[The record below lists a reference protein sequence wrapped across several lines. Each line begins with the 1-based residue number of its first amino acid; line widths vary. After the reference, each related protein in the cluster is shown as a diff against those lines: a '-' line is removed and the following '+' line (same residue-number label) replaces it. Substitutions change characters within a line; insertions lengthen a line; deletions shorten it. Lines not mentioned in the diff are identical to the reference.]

1 MDIADYSLSED
12 ELLRVPFM
20 GADAESIAL
29 SLVYTA
35 TASNSNLFPPQNI
48 YLTKQ
53 YQYSATQIL
62 NLTPVSNIAG
72 SSYIDITV
80 TDEHGGSGSHQFT
93 VTVDPVPDPP
103 ILSRINTYTIT
114 ENDSPF
120 YIPIELKDHDQFFS
134 PDSKSITIVNDSIM
148 IKALSSVQNN
158 LVNLS
163 LMGMDCNNTQECT
176 INTIAGETS
185 SLTLSVTPV
194 MNAFGHTTISV
205 TAIDSYGLT
214 DIKRFD
220 IIVRPLPVENTP
232 PIAFDKDIG
241 IDEDK
246 YLYIKLKATDQE
258 NDDLT
263 YYILTPPNHGSIT
276 KTNDTVL
283 YTPNPH
289 YNGPDSFTYKANDS
303 HDDSNTASIM
313 ITIYPIYDPPVAHA
327 LNITTCENIPKNLIL
342 TAFSPDNLPLTF
354 QIKDQPTHG
363 ILSQGTPYITYT
375 PD

>member
-1 MDIADYSLSED
+1 
-12 ELLRVPFM
+12 
-20 GADAESIAL
+20 
-29 SLVYTA
+29 
-35 TASNSNLFPPQNI
+35 
-48 YLTKQ
+48 
-53 YQYSATQIL
+53 
-62 NLTPVSNIAG
+62 
-72 SSYIDITV
+72 
-80 TDEHGGSGSHQFT
+80 
-93 VTVDPVPDPP
+93 
-103 ILSRINTYTIT
+103 
-114 ENDSPF
+114 
-120 YIPIELKDHDQFFS
+120 
-134 PDSKSITIVNDSIM
+134 
-148 IKALSSVQNN
+148 
-158 LVNLS
+158 
-163 LMGMDCNNTQECT
+163 
-176 INTIAGETS
+176 
-185 SLTLSVTPV
+185 
-194 MNAFGHTTISV
+194 
-205 TAIDSYGLT
+205 
-214 DIKRFD
+214 
-220 IIVRPLPVENTP
+220 
-232 PIAFDKDIG
+232 AFDKDIG

-375 PD
+375 PDTHFYGTDSFTFTANDSISNSLPAAVTIQVDRSKTYT